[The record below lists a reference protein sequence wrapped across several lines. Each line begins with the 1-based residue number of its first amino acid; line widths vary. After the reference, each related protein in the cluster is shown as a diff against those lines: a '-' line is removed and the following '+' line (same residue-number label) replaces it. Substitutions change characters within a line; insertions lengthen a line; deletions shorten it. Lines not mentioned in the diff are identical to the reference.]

1 MGAGAAPPATAGHG
15 SHNLRAEMIIMMPM
29 SSKAGR
35 GMSERA
41 FGAIGLGLVFLLPGL
56 STAVLAVQVPTEGR
70 IFATYQVDLAG
81 FSLGEFRLSAKFQGS
96 SYQIEGEGRFS
107 LFLGRTYKSSGST
120 ESAGRF
126 ANGGI
131 EPSSFKLSVKNG
143 DKREARRLSFAR
155 GAVSQATFIPQK
167 KIGKRRV
174 PVTKDQLVDVLD
186 PLTAAFLHMPGG
198 APICDATMPVYDGLL
213 RFDLV
218 LTPKR
223 ADQLPS
229 EAPAGLSGP
238 AAVCN
243 VKFVPIGGY
252 KPDNAAI
259 KYLSQTDQIEAWLV
273 RLPQTTLYVPYW
285 IGVPT
290 PLGRGGATLTKIK
303 IDLD

>member
-1 MGAGAAPPATAGHG
+1 
-15 SHNLRAEMIIMMPM
+15 MMPM
-29 SSKAGR
+29 SPDAGS
-35 GMSERA
+35 GMSVRA
-41 FGAIGLGLVFLLPGL
+41 ISAICLGVVLLLSGL
-56 STAVLAVQVPTEGR
+56 SRAMPAGEVPTEGR
-70 IFATYQVDLAG
+70 ILATYGVDLAG
-81 FSLGEFRLSAKFQGS
+81 FSLGEFTVDARFKGSAYELKA
-96 SYQIEGEGRFS
+96 EGRFS

-126 ANGGI
+126 TNGGLK
-131 EPSSFKLSVKNG
+131 PSSFKLSVKNG

-155 GAVSQATFIPQK
+155 GAVSQVTFIPQK
-167 KIGKRRV
+167 KIAKRRV

-186 PLTAAFLHMPGG
+186 PLSAAFLHMQAG
-198 APICDATMPVYDGLL
+198 APVCDERMPVYDGLL

-223 ADQLPS
+223 ADQLPR

-238 AAVCN
+238 VAVCN
-243 VKFVPIGGY
+243 VKFVPVGGY

-290 PLGRGGATLTKIK
+290 PLGSGGATLTNIK